1 MKCMGFVK
9 RQVSSTAKVSVTDF
23 ECYRLQFIFDTK
35 ALITLKDIPS
45 DLVINWDPI
54 GIQYV
59 PVSNWTMAKKGSQ
72 CVEILGK
79 DDKR

>member
-9 RQVSSTAKVSVTDF
+9 RQVSSMANVSVNDF
-23 ECYRLQFIFDTK
+23 ECNRLQFIFDRK
-35 ALITLKDIPS
+35 ALITLEDIPC
-45 DLVINWDPI
+45 DLVINWDQI
-54 GIQYV
+54 GMQYV
-59 PVSNWTMAKKGSQ
+59 PVSNWTMAKEGSQ